1 MADLCKMSLNGLG
14 SLFPTAQQLSVVGSN
29 LELLPGGGSV
39 PLAGFAGPSG
49 PQGPPGPQGDTGAT
63 GPQGPV
69 GDTGATG
76 PQGDTGATGPQGPQG
91 ATGPTG
97 AAGPQGP
104 TGTGFGQTAAEIEL
118 FNLPPNQVYYYQL
131 RNARKIWALR
141 SDPPTGQPDLQLSFD
156 PSVLIQLGVKNRFI
170 NTNPI
175 GANNMSITFNYPPP
189 YGVYQLNPGEYLD
202 FFWGGDFVGSNPI
215 WVKNGGPL

>member
-1 MADLCKMSLNGLG
+1 MSSSSDRTSKLRYCATTG
-14 SLFPTAQQLSVVGSN
+14 SAACY
-29 LELLPGGGSV
+29 PGGGSGG
-39 PLAGFAGPSG
+39 AGA
-49 PQGPPGPQGDTGAT
+49 TGAT
-63 GPQGPV
+63 GP
-69 GDTGATG
+69 TG
-76 PQGDTGATGPQGPQG
+76 PQGDTGAAGAQGIAGIQGETGPTGPTGDAGATGPQGGIG
-91 ATGPTG
+91 ATGP
-97 AAGPQGP
+97 AGPVGP
-104 TGTGFGQTAAEIEL
+104 AGPGFGQTAAEIEL

-141 SDPPTGQPDLQLSFD
+141 SDPPTGVPDLQMSFD

-202 FFWGGDFVGSNPI
+202 FMWAGNFVGSNPI